1 MLHHHR
7 KSATLIAGL
16 WDSEIFPNVNTSCIC
31 HFARTSTSIALVW
44 PPYSYF
50 NVLLMQLPA
59 YQVVIITGSSFI
71 SISIASPIYFLLYL
85 IAFAACWSIWWPL
98 INYYAI
104 DFLFSSKMPS
114 ISSLLKHRSESQN
127 ENRMSL
133 SLSVTPE
140 KLQRKSKRNF
150 FRNLFKISS
159 FSSKD
164 KPGKE
169 QSVVTY
175 FSVDLP
181 VILL

>member
-1 MLHHHR
+1 
-7 KSATLIAGL
+7 
-16 WDSEIFPNVNTSCIC
+16 
-31 HFARTSTSIALVW
+31 
-44 PPYSYF
+44 
-50 NVLLMQLPA
+50 
-59 YQVVIITGSSFI
+59 
-71 SISIASPIYFLLYL
+71 
-85 IAFAACWSIWWPL
+85 
-98 INYYAI
+98 
-104 DFLFSSKMPS
+104 MPS